1 MRKEKGKEIDEVAKE
16 AYKILKE
23 QPHLKIYQA
32 VALAKEVLKY
42 RKKPLSDT
50 TE

>member
-1 MRKEKGKEIDEVAKE
+1 MNKQKIDAVATE
-16 AYKILKE
+16 AAKIMKE